1 MPAEH
6 APETANVMAVE
17 QQRIEPTPRHVRQQ
31 LAAYALEDFVILD
44 AAESPYEGMRKEL
57 EAMIVEQPA
66 AIDAIIE
73 AVDRQEVRRPGDNR
87 PVANLAFLGPTGVGK
102 SETAKVLSQVMEGG
116 FGNLVKLDCSN
127 FSHGHE
133 VAALIGSPPGYV
145 GREQNPFFSKQVI
158 EQPGTVVLFDEVEK
172 GSPQLYNLMLQ
183 IMGDGELRL
192 NNGSL
197 VSFRDAIIV
206 LTSNLGAKEMSSQLT
221 GTPLG
226 FGTEKKA
233 ADKDSLESVA
243 KKSFEEF
250 FSPEFVN
257 RLNKLVVFHPLSA
270 EGLGKVL
277 DTKLEQINVQYE
289 AQYGARVSLSETTR
303 THLVELASKEPH
315 LGARPL
321 VRALEDN
328 IQTTFGRYVGTGQ
341 VYEGSHIRVFH
352 QSELPQN
359 MRRSS
364 DGTLIFATRP
374 DPTIRRAPL
383 VLMQRQE
390 RGAEEDEPEH
400 EEGMEPDDTNP

>member
-1 MPAEH
+1 MSAEY

-17 QQRIEPTPRHVRQQ
+17 HQRIEPVARHVRKK
-31 LAAYALEDFVILD
+31 LASYALEDFLILD
-44 AAESPYEGMRKEL
+44 SVESPYEAMRKEL

-66 AIDAIIE
+66 AIDAIID
-73 AVDRQEVRRPGDNR
+73 AVDRHEVRLPGDNR
-87 PVANLAFLGPTGVGK
+87 PIANLAFLGPTGVGK

-116 FGNLVKLDCSN
+116 YGNLIKLDCSN

-133 VAALIGSPPGYV
+133 VASLTGSPPGYI
-145 GREQNPFFSKQVI
+145 GREQNPFFSKQII

-192 NNGSL
+192 NNGNL

-206 LTSNLGAKEMSSQLT
+206 LTSNLGAKEMSAQLT

-226 FGTEKKA
+226 FNTDKKA
-233 ADKDSLESVA
+233 TDKDSLETVA
-243 KKSFEEF
+243 KKNFEEF
-250 FSPEFVN
+250 FTPEFVN
-257 RLNKLVVFHPLSA
+257 RLNKLVVFHPLSE

-289 AQYGARVSLSETTR
+289 QQYGARVSLSETTR
-303 THLVELASKEPH
+303 THLVEIAAKEPH

-328 IQTTFGRYVGTGQ
+328 IQSTFGRYVGTGQ
-341 VYEGSHIRVFH
+341 VGEGTHIRVFH

-359 MRRSS
+359 MRRAS

-374 DPTIRRAPL
+374 DPTIRKAPL
-383 VLMQRQE
+383 ALLQRREIEVEQE
-390 RGAEEDEPEH
+390 EYDEDPEPN
-400 EEGMEPDDTNP
+400 GTEPQ